1 MAVRRLA
8 EMSDLPAIETRM
20 FIGHGP
26 AEAASGRR
34 FETVYPATNE
44 VLAALPDASAEDV
57 DRAVQTA
64 RQAFDRGPWRQ
75 LPVEARVGILNRFAG
90 MLMAAADEIGRIHC
104 LDTGKTLR
112 EATSEV
118 RAAAFRLLDFA
129 SLAGMLRGE
138 TMPDHPD
145 LERSSRREPIGVVA
159 GLLPFN
165 VPMIFAGGKAGAA
178 LAAGNC
184 IILKPSP
191 LASLATIKFVEIGN
205 RAGLP
210 PGVLQVVTGGNE
222 TAGALASHPGVD
234 LISLTGSVA
243 AGTAMMQ
250 YAAPTI
256 KKVILEL
263 GGKGANLVFADADL
277 DLAVRGALA
286 AIFPDAGQRCFA
298 GSRLLVE
305 RRIFDS
311 FLDKLTARAKRIRL
325 GDPLA
330 PETQMGPLITDAAFQ
345 RVARRVEDACN
356 AGGQVILGGRRPA
369 HLELGN
375 YYEPTVLLN
384 VPNEHEVMRE
394 EIFGPV
400 VCVIPFDSEDEAVA
414 IANDTPYGL
423 ASGVWTTNVNRAAR
437 VVRGLRTG
445 WVWVNT
451 WAVQQTGTPL
461 GGWKRSGLLQENGLR
476 GLEEYTE
483 VKSVIMDITGKTV
496 PWPETDDEPAA
507 PAGPPPGMMGVGGP
521 PPGVTGAGGPPPG
534 VGGGPP
540 PWVTTGRGGPPQSA

>member
-8 EMSDLPAIETRM
+8 ELPNRPTIETRM
-20 FIGHGP
+20 VIGR
-26 AEAASGRR
+26 ERV
-34 FETVYPATNE
+34 EVYPATNE
-44 VLAALPDASAEDV
+44 VLATVPDASPDEV
-57 DRAVQTA
+57 DRAVAAA

-75 LPVEARVGILNRFAG
+75 MPVEARVGILNRFAG
-90 MLMAAADEIGRIHC
+90 MLMAAADEIGHLHC

-118 RAAAFRLLDFA
+118 RAAGFRLLDFA
-129 SLAGMLRGE
+129 SLANLLRGE

-191 LASLATIKFVEIGN
+191 LASLATIRFVEIGN
-205 RAGLP
+205 QAGLP

-222 TAGALASHPGVD
+222 AAAALASHPDVD

-243 AGTAMMQ
+243 AGTAMLQ

-305 RRIFDS
+305 RRVFDE
-311 FLDKLTARAKRIRL
+311 FLDKLAARAKRIRV
-325 GDPLA
+325 GDPMT
-330 PETQMGPLITDAAFQ
+330 PETQMGPLISQAAHE
-345 RVARRVEDACN
+345 RVARTVTSACE
-356 AGGQVILGGRRPA
+356 AGGRLVTGGQRPDG
-369 HLELGN
+369 LDVGN
-375 YYEPTVLLN
+375 FYAPTVLVD
-384 VPNEHEVMRE
+384 VPRSHEAMRE

-400 VCVIPFDSEDEAVA
+400 VCAVPFDSEEEAIA

-451 WAVQQTGTPL
+451 WAAQQTGTPL

-483 VKSVIMDITGKTV
+483 VKSVLMDITGKTV
-496 PWPETDDEPAA
+496 PWPASDDEPEA
-507 PAGPPPGMMGVGGP
+507 PVGP
-521 PPGVTGAGGPPPG
+521 PPGVFGAGGPPPG
-534 VGGGPP
+534 V
-540 PWVTTGRGGPPQSA
+540 RI